1 MTEPRSDFLREIT
14 GRGFLHQCTDL
25 AGLDARAE
33 KGPIRAYIGFDCTA
47 DSLHVGSLVPI
58 MMLRWL
64 QKTGHKPIVLMGG
77 GTTKIGDPSG
87 KDAARQLLSEDQI
100 QANMAGIRRIFDRY
114 LVFGDGPTDA
124 IMIDNADWLDQLKY
138 VDFLRQYG
146 RHFSVNQMLAFDSVK
161 LRLEREQ
168 HLSFLEFNYMIL
180 QSYDFL
186 EISRRHDCVLQMGGS
201 DQWGNIVS
209 GVDLG
214 RRLDQR
220 SLFGLTS
227 PLITTASG
235 AKMGKTAQGAVWLNE
250 ARLAPYDYWQ
260 YWRNVED
267 ADVGRFLRLFTELPE
282 TEIARLEALEGVEIN
297 AAKKWLADEATKLCH
312 GAAAAEAAAETAR
325 RTFEE
330 GALGQDL
337 PTIEVPRDRLA
348 QGIPAYE
355 LLRESG
361 LAASNGAARRLI
373 KGGGARINDTAI
385 DSEARAV
392 DLDDLNPDGLIK
404 LSAGKKRHALVR
416 AV

>member
-1 MTEPRSDFLREIT
+1 M
-14 GRGFLHQCTDL
+14 
-25 AGLDARAE
+25 
-33 KGPIRAYIGFDCTA
+33 
-47 DSLHVGSLVPI
+47 
-58 MMLRWL
+58 
-64 QKTGHKPIVLMGG
+64 
-77 GTTKIGDPSG
+77 
-87 KDAARQLLSEDQI
+87 SEDRI
-100 QANMAGIRRIFDRY
+100 QANIAGIRRIFDHY
-114 LVFGDGPTDA
+114 LVFGDGPSDA
-124 IMIDNADWLDQLKY
+124 IMIDNADWLEELKY
-138 VDFLRQYG
+138 VDFLREYG

-168 HLSFLEFNYMIL
+168 HLSFLEFNYMVL

-214 RRLDQR
+214 RRLDQK

-227 PLITTASG
+227 PLITTSSG

-250 ARLAPYDYWQ
+250 ARLSAYDYWQ

-282 TEIARLEALEGVEIN
+282 AEIDRLEALEGVEIN
-297 AAKKWLADEATKLCH
+297 AAKKQLADEATKLCH
-312 GAAAAEAAAETAR
+312 SAEAAEAAANTAR

-330 GALGQDL
+330 GALGQGL
-337 PTIEVPRDRLA
+337 PTIEIPHDRLA

-361 LAASNGAARRLI
+361 LTASNGEARRLI
-373 KGGGARINDTAI
+373 QGGGGRINDAAI
-385 DSEARAV
+385 DSPARSI

-416 AV
+416 VV